1 MSAFVLGLLVVC
13 SAAWIIEGR
22 DVSYCFAEDL
32 EPYLAYATKTSYEY
46 INSQSSSI
54 RDVVGCKPVQIWG
67 LFRHGTRYPGSEE
80 IERYKGLET
89 IRDQI
94 MMNHYDRKD
103 GHLCDK
109 DLENLKTWRFTLTS
123 SDADLLAPQGYSD
136 FLFLAKRMKT
146 QFPDILGTSY
156 SADKFVFRHSETE
169 RTAKSASSFA
179 EGLFGK
185 DAGVVIPNGSGEEE
199 MSLIRTYSNC
209 STWESR
215 SIELLKESMKFEET
229 EIMKIL
235 RYNVS
240 NRLGF
245 KYNLTASMIGSF
257 YDVCRFDK
265 AWNFTATSPWCAAFT
280 IDELKVL
287 EYFEDLRY
295 YYKSGYGNDQ
305 NLILACPLL
314 KDLYEKFSKTASNY
328 SDTTNPKGTF
338 YFSHASMVNMF
349 SARLGLYKDSTP
361 LTYSNYES
369 MSKRNYRTT
378 DIMPFASNIAA
389 VFYKCTNGEENQ
401 VMFYHNE
408 KPVLYDGCNVGLCS
422 WKTIKDKFSA
432 AVDPSTCNLKFCNPG
447 NGGVVLQPVVALILA
462 IILFLFKL

>member
-156 SADKFVFRHSETE
+156 SADKFVVR
-169 RTAKSASSFA
+169 
-179 EGLFGK
+179 
-185 DAGVVIPNGSGEEE
+185 
-199 MSLIRTYSNC
+199 
-209 STWESR
+209 
-215 SIELLKESMKFEET
+215 
-229 EIMKIL
+229 
-235 RYNVS
+235 
-240 NRLGF
+240 
-245 KYNLTASMIGSF
+245 
-257 YDVCRFDK
+257 
-265 AWNFTATSPWCAAFT
+265 
-280 IDELKVL
+280 
-287 EYFEDLRY
+287 
-295 YYKSGYGNDQ
+295 
-305 NLILACPLL
+305 
-314 KDLYEKFSKTASNY
+314 
-328 SDTTNPKGTF
+328 
-338 YFSHASMVNMF
+338 
-349 SARLGLYKDSTP
+349 
-361 LTYSNYES
+361 
-369 MSKRNYRTT
+369 
-378 DIMPFASNIAA
+378 
-389 VFYKCTNGEENQ
+389 
-401 VMFYHNE
+401 
-408 KPVLYDGCNVGLCS
+408 
-422 WKTIKDKFSA
+422 
-432 AVDPSTCNLKFCNPG
+432 
-447 NGGVVLQPVVALILA
+447 
-462 IILFLFKL
+462 